1 MTTPAPEALLPPLP
15 ELYAGKRVLLTGATG
30 FLGKVFLSS
39 LLKGCPDVG
48 KLIVLLR
55 ADSPQGA
62 QDRFLR
68 DVIASPALDPLREE
82 HGMGLRE
89 FVLARVEVLA
99 ADLSEP
105 DAGLTAEQ
113 LDHVTRDL
121 DLVMH
126 IAGLVDFVPPLDEAV
141 SVNVDGTLQALALA
155 QRAGPG
161 RCHFVHISTCFVC
174 GLRPGQHAEELDV
187 RDYPAREDVRFQGFD
202 AEQELV
208 VARRLI
214 ERIRGE
220 ELTDPAVQADLWEE
234 AEGSPRKAKRLGEV
248 RTKRRLIEAGV
259 ERARRWGWPNTY
271 TYTKALAE
279 RLVETR
285 LGTVASGVLVRPAV
299 VESSLGYPF
308 PGWNQGINTSAPL
321 VWLTSQGQRYWPT
334 HRDFFLDVIPVDS
347 VVHALVAIGGAAM
360 AGAADPV
367 YQLGT
372 SDVNPFAMRRV
383 VEIASLAYREHDNSR
398 VSMVRSFMR
407 RHFEGIDVS
416 PETYKRLGIP
426 IKVAAARRLGAWLEK
441 VPLPDE
447 RPRLAAFL
455 DKVKQTVKTTTRE
468 LERAQQVVDI
478 FMPFIAECPVT
489 FRTDCTRRLMDRLQ
503 PADRE
508 RFPYAPPTLD
518 WRHYWK
524 DVHIPG
530 LERWAFPQ
538 LRLAQGASPTEFER
552 EFKTLTALFEDRAR
566 FGKLPLWRRLD
577 GKGEVA
583 QRLTYEEGLSR
594 AQAGGRRLIRDGVRP
609 GERVVLWSENAPE
622 WGLCYFAVLF
632 AGGTV
637 VPLEPDTEPAR
648 VLALASAAGANLIL
662 ASPECRKKGGA
673 ELQQRI
679 AEAGSSVRMVEL
691 EALVAARG
699 KQESLPAL
707 PQEQELAP
715 RAPASLIY
723 TSGTT
728 GAPKGVLLSH
738 QAFCEQVRALASLY
752 AVGSED
758 RILSVLPL
766 HHCFEFSAGF
776 LLPLYGGA
784 SVTYLDETSAEAVR
798 RGLDAVRPTAM
809 IGVPA
814 LFDAWYR
821 RIRRQVKARGSNA
834 ERSYEALL
842 AFHRELRA
850 RTGWNLGARLF
861 GEVHQ
866 GFGGALR
873 FLVSGGAALPREIA
887 LEFQGLGI
895 ELYEGY
901 GLTEAAPV
909 ICAHR
914 PSEER
919 SPGSVGAP
927 IPGVEVRIREPDGE
941 GVGEILARSP
951 SLFLGYDRDP
961 ELTART
967 LVDGWLHTG
976 DLGRLDERGQ
986 VHVVGRIKDA
996 IVDAAGNTVHPDE
1009 VEDLYQGCEDV
1020 AELAVAGVAG
1030 KGDQHDVVAAL
1041 IVPKSDGE
1049 GGIEGARER
1058 IREFVRV
1065 RSESLPWPKRIKAL
1079 QFTTRALPRTPTR
1092 KVKRAE
1098 VARLLAEVRS
1108 DRPGASRR
1116 ARRAAAGAGLSR
1128 VAQLFEEVAGVEAA
1142 RVVPEATL
1150 SQELGLDSIALAE
1163 VALALGEELGRPAPR
1178 NLAGVVTVA
1187 DLLRLFDADTA
1198 EREAPRVQ
1206 QAEPRAIPLP
1216 APVRRGVSQF
1226 LDGLS
1231 KVGYG
1236 RVLQCSVVGRGNIP
1250 HHTNVIVVANHQSH
1264 LDVGLVKHALGQY
1277 GRDLVSAGAR
1287 DYFFSSTFKAT
1298 YFENFTQVV
1307 PFDRAAS
1314 VRESLERF
1322 VELLRQGR
1330 SVLIFPEGTRSVTGR
1345 MASFKPGLGLV
1356 VQAARVGILPIYLHG
1371 THQSMPKG
1379 SWLPRRE
1386 PLEARIGP
1394 YLPPERLLGATA
1406 HLGRRQQANAIVAAV
1421 RGAMVALRD
1430 KSHFDLEAELRRG
1443 AGGEDDP
1450 VPPGHAGLDLRPG
1463 DSGRG
1468 LRAENSGRGLRPGD
1482 SELAG
1487 AVSPAEGPG
1496 QVGNGSEPAEPA
1508 SGAGEDEAGPGARSA
1523 RRARKRDEPSSPRPT
1538 RRRRAAPASGEAE
1551 EE

>member
-1 MTTPAPEALLPPLP
+1 MTAATPGDLLPPLP
-15 ELYAGKRVLLTGATG
+15 ELYAGKKVLLTGATG

-48 KLIVLLR
+48 KVVVLLR
-55 ADSPQGA
+55 ADSHQGA

-99 ADLSEP
+99 ADLGEP
-105 DAGLTAEQ
+105 DAGLAPEQ

-141 SVNVDGTLQALALA
+141 NVNVDGTLAALALA
-155 QRAGPG
+155 QRAGKG
-161 RCHFVHISTCFVC
+161 RAHFVHISTCFVC

-187 RDYPAREDVRFQGFD
+187 RDYPAREDVSFQGFD
-202 AEQELV
+202 AEKELGV
-208 VARRLI
+208 VRKLI
-214 ERIRGE
+214 ERIRSE
-220 ELTDPAVQADLWEE
+220 ELSDPAVQADLWEE
-234 AEGSPRKAKRLGEV
+234 AEGSPRKAKRLGDV
-248 RTKRRLIEAGV
+248 RTRRRLIEAGV

-279 RLVETR
+279 RLVEMR
-285 LGTVASGVLVRPAV
+285 HGDIASGVLVRPAV

-321 VWLTSQGQRYWPT
+321 VWMTSQGHRYWPT
-334 HRDFFLDVIPVDS
+334 HDDFFLDVIPVDS

-360 AGAADPV
+360 AGQADPV

-398 VSMVRSFMR
+398 VSMVRAFMR

-416 PETYKRLGIP
+416 PETYRRIGVPAKVALVKRLGS
-426 IKVAAARRLGAWLEK
+426 WLEK

-447 RPRLAAFL
+447 RPRLAALL

-489 FRTDCTRRLMDRLQ
+489 FRTDKTRRLMARLQ

-552 EFKTLTALFEDRAR
+552 EHKTLTALFEDRAR
-566 FGKLPLWRRLD
+566 FGKLPMWRRLN
-577 GKGEVA
+577 GQGEVA

-594 AQAGGRRLIRDGVRP
+594 AQAGARRLLRDGVRP

-622 WGLCYFAVLF
+622 WGLGYFAVLF
-632 AGGTV
+632 VGGTV
-637 VPLEPDTEPAR
+637 VPLEPDTEPSRVLSLAQAAGARR
-648 VLALASAAGANLIL
+648 VLASAECRRKGGEELARLIAAAGGQLTL
-662 ASPECRKKGGA
+662 
-673 ELQQRI
+673 
-679 AEAGSSVRMVEL
+679 VEL
-691 EALVAARG
+691 EKQVAARD

-707 PQEQELAP
+707 PQEQELVP

-752 AVGSED
+752 AIGSED

-776 LLPLYGGA
+776 LLPMYGGA
-784 SVTYLDETSAEAVR
+784 SITYLDETNAEAVR
-798 RGLDAVRPTAM
+798 RGLDAVKPTAM

-821 RIRRQVKARGSNA
+821 RIRRQVKARGGNA
-834 ERSYEALL
+834 ERAYEGLL
-842 AFHRELRA
+842 AFHREFRA
-850 RTGWNLGARLF
+850 RTGMNLGARLF
-861 GEVHQ
+861 HEVHA
-866 GFGGALR
+866 GFGGSLK
-873 FLVSGGAALPREIA
+873 FLVSGGAALPRDIA

-914 PSEER
+914 PGEER
-919 SPGSVGAP
+919 SPGSVGPP
-927 IPGVEVRIREPDGE
+927 IPGAEVRIREPDGE

-951 SLFLGYDRDP
+951 SLFLGYDRDD
-961 ELTART
+961 EQTGRT

-976 DLGRLDERGQ
+976 DLGRIDERGQ

-1009 VEDLYQGCEDV
+1009 VEDLYAGCEDV
-1020 AELAVAGVAG
+1020 AEMAVAGVAG
-1030 KGDQHDVVAAL
+1030 KGEQHDLVAAL
-1041 IVPKSDGE
+1041 IVPKTDTE
-1049 GGIEGARER
+1049 GGIEAARER

-1065 RSESLPWPKRIKAL
+1065 RSESLPWPKRIKAV

-1098 VARLLAEVRS
+1098 VARLLAEVRT
-1108 DRPGASRR
+1108 DRGSGASRR
-1116 ARRAAAGAGLSR
+1116 TRRTGSAGPAR

-1150 SQELGLDSIALAE
+1150 SQDLGLDSIALAE

-1178 NLAGVVTVA
+1178 TLAGVNTVA
-1187 DLLRLFDADTA
+1187 DLLKLFDAETS
-1198 EREAPRVQ
+1198 EREAPRVLE
-1206 QAEPRAIPLP
+1206 AEPRAIPMP
-1216 APVRRGVSQF
+1216 AAVRRGVSGF

-1231 KVGYG
+1231 QLGYG
-1236 RVLQCSVVGRGNIP
+1236 RVLDCAVLGRGNIP

-1264 LDVGLVKHALGQY
+1264 LDVGLVKHALGDY

-1287 DYFFSSTFKAT
+1287 DYFFSTTFKAT

-1307 PFDRAAS
+1307 PFDRTAS

-1356 VQAARVGILPIYLHG
+1356 VQAARVGVLPIYLHG

-1379 SWLPRRE
+1379 SWLPRIQ

-1394 YLPPERLLGATA
+1394 YLPPEQLLGRTS
-1406 HLGRRQQANAIVAAV
+1406 HLGRRQQANAIVGAV
-1421 RGAMVALRD
+1421 RGALVALRD
-1430 KSHFDLEAELRRG
+1430 KSRFDLEAELRG
-1443 AGGEDDP
+1443 GNAGGEEE
-1450 VPPGHAGLDLRPG
+1450 G
-1463 DSGRG
+1463 
-1468 LRAENSGRGLRPGD
+1468 AEPSASQG
-1482 SELAG
+1482 
-1487 AVSPAEGPG
+1487 
-1496 QVGNGSEPAEPA
+1496 GNG
-1508 SGAGEDEAGPGARSA
+1508 AGPAAAPPTAPQPAAPARA
-1523 RRARKRDEPSSPRPT
+1523 PRKRDEARPT
-1538 RRRRAAPASGEAE
+1538 RRRRASAPGAE
-1551 EE
+1551 QEE